1 MHYISYTMAD
11 IYFISQKTIGVRM
24 SETATVSFRTDPK
37 VKEEAKAL
45 YESMGM
51 DLSTALNVFLR
62 QSIRDNGMPFKITR
76 EQPESIEAR
85 RQTEAHEGR
94 SFTSSESLMKDLMD
108 A

>member
-1 MHYISYTMAD
+1 MAD

-76 EQPESIEAR
+76 EQPENIEAR

>member
-1 MHYISYTMAD
+1 MAD

-76 EQPESIEAR
+76 EQPRALRHVGR
-85 RQTEAHEGR
+85 RKHTKAGPSPVPR
-94 SFTSSESLMKDLMD
+94 V
-108 A
+108 

>member
-1 MHYISYTMAD
+1 MAD

-24 SETATVSFRTDPK
+24 SETATVK

>member
-1 MHYISYTMAD
+1 MQLHKLYNAD

>member
-51 DLSTALNVFLR
+51 D
-62 QSIRDNGMPFKITR
+62 
-76 EQPESIEAR
+76 
-85 RQTEAHEGR
+85 
-94 SFTSSESLMKDLMD
+94 FTSSESLMKDLMD

>member
-85 RQTEAHEGR
+85 RQ
-94 SFTSSESLMKDLMD
+94 KDVMD

>member
-1 MHYISYTMAD
+1 MAD

-51 DLSTALNVFLR
+51 GSFHRPQRLPAPIHSR
-62 QSIRDNGMPFKITR
+62 QRHAVQDHPRTTG
-76 EQPESIEAR
+76 E
-85 RQTEAHEGR
+85 H
-94 SFTSSESLMKDLMD
+94 
-108 A
+108 